1 MIPATN
7 PPRVTPGAGHR
18 GWLPALLLCGASVV
32 AVTGHGAAPAS
43 GTHTAAECADL
54 VKQYDVAAPAHHGA
68 PHADDAARE
77 RAAGDQA
84 CQAGRYADGV
94 ESLRKALH
102 HIGVSPVR
110 ISPVPHS

>member
-1 MIPATN
+1 MIPATI
-7 PPRVTPGAGHR
+7 PPRVAPGAGR
-18 GWLPALLLCGASVV
+18 RDWLPALLLCGAFVV
-32 AVTGHGAAPAS
+32 AATGQGAAPAT
-43 GTHTAAECADL
+43 GGHTAAECADL

-84 CQAGRYADGV
+84 CQAGRYAEGV
-94 ESLRKALH
+94 ESLRRALH

-110 ISPVPHS
+110 LSPPPHS